1 MTGQSQFKPKNK
13 ILLHQHIF
21 KFKTWWVSTGRCS
34 SLIGRCHSHYS
45 ATTTVLTHQVFR
57 ISLAYCCHVTKL
69 SSLIGW
75 AAETLHNDPQNRVR
89 VRVRFPVKSPF
100 RYKLQATISTSGSMF
115 RCYCLLVFLNQQWL
129 LADDPFHLK
138 SVLKVQAQPIKK
150 ADFDTFSLLVSQL

>member
-1 MTGQSQFKPKNK
+1 MTCQSQFKPKNK

-21 KFKTWWVSTGRCS
+21 KFKTWWVSIGRWS
-34 SLIGRCHSHYS
+34 SLIGQRRSYYS
-45 ATTTVLTHQVFR
+45 ATTTVLTHQVFK

-75 AAETLHNDPQNRVR
+75 AAKTLHNDPQNR

-115 RCYCLLVFLNQQWL
+115 RCYFL
-129 LADDPFHLK
+129 LAARRFLAPGGIDHLGALPFPHLR
-138 SVLKVQAQPIKK
+138 SNGLRRRP
-150 ADFDTFSLLVSQL
+150 S